1 MSVPLSDLVVLAD
14 PDERVGDV
22 VDRMARG
29 TTQHFGVAVVID
41 AERRVL
47 GLFNNG
53 DLLRLVAAGGS
64 LDQPVASVMTRDPIT
79 VSVDDD
85 EEQVLQSTRLETWRR
100 TGGAKEL
107 VTHVPVLDRDGRL
120 VDVVDVKRLLTRSPR
135 HGQHVEVHGLGYV
148 GLTLAVALASRGH
161 RVHGIDHDPALIA
174 RLQDG
179 RPHFFEPRLPEML
192 VHALS
197 SGTLTLGSEPPDQA
211 RRILIVSVGTPV
223 RDDGTIDDSALRA
236 AIAGIASRL
245 RRGAIV
251 LLRSTVPVGTTR
263 SLVVPML
270 EDGSGLIA
278 GRDFHV
284 AFTPERTAEGVAMQE
299 LTSLPQIVGGLSD
312 ACANLAGSFWLTLTD
327 SVVRVDGLEAAE
339 IVKLVNNSFRDLS
352 FAFANGVALLADGY
366 NLDARRLINA
376 ANEGYPR
383 NPVPRP
389 SPGVGGYCLTKDPWL
404 YGSVAPTAGHALLSA
419 QGRAINADAAR
430 YPVRILERWAQRHG
444 RPLAGLRVL
453 LVGMAFKG
461 WPETSDVRSSSSL
474 IVAEELRARGCE
486 LTANDAIVEPVELER
501 LGLSA
506 VSLED
511 GVRDA
516 DAVLILNNH
525 PDNVPAGL
533 MAALVGRDTLVFDG
547 WGMLDRR
554 EAEDHAGVSYATL
567 GYLTPQRPVL
577 RPGAQPEEQLD
588 T

>member
-1 MSVPLSDLVVLAD
+1 
-14 PDERVGDV
+14 
-22 VDRMARG
+22 
-29 TTQHFGVAVVID
+29 
-41 AERRVL
+41 
-47 GLFNNG
+47 
-53 DLLRLVAAGGS
+53 
-64 LDQPVASVMTRDPIT
+64 MTRDPIC

-85 EEQVLQSTRLETWRR
+85 DEQVLQSTRLETWRR
-100 TGGAKEL
+100 TSGAKEL
-107 VTHVPVLDRDGRL
+107 VTHVPVLDGDGRL

-161 RVHGIDHDPALIA
+161 RVHGIDRDGDLVA

-179 RPHFFEPRLPEML
+179 HPHFFEPRLPEML

-197 SGTLTLGSEPPDQA
+197 SGTLTLGTEPPEQA

-223 RDDGTIDDSALRA
+223 RDDGTIDDAALRA
-236 AIAGIASRL
+236 SVEGIAPRL
-245 RRGAIV
+245 RRGATV

-263 SLVVPML
+263 ELVVPLL
-270 EDGSGLIA
+270 EAGSGLVA

-299 LTSLPQIVGGLSD
+299 LTSLPQIVGGLTD
-312 ACANLAGSFWLTLTD
+312 ACAEVAGSFWLTLTD
-327 SVVRVDGLEAAE
+327 SVVRVEGLEAAE

-352 FAFANGVALLADGY
+352 FAFANGVALLSDRY

-389 SPGVGGYCLTKDPWL
+389 SPGVGGYCLSKDPWL
-404 YGSVAPTAGHALLSA
+404 YGSVEPTAGHALLSA
-419 QGRAINADAAR
+419 QGRAINTDAAR
-430 YPVRILERWAQRHG
+430 YPVVMLGRWAERHG
-444 RPLAGLRVL
+444 RTFAGLRVL

-461 WPETSDVRSSSSL
+461 WPATSDVRSSSAL
-474 IVAEELRARGCE
+474 VVADELRARGCE
-486 LTANDAIVEPVELER
+486 LTAHDAVVGDDELAA
-501 LGLSA
+501 LGLRA
-506 VSLED
+506 VPLDE
-511 GVRDA
+511 GVRTA

-525 PDNVPAGL
+525 PDNIPAGL
-533 MAALVGRDTLVFDG
+533 LAALAGRTSLVFDG

-554 EAEDHAGVSYATL
+554 EVEDHTGVSYATL
-567 GYLTPQRPVL
+567 GYLTP
-577 RPGAQPEEQLD
+577 D

>member
-1 MSVPLSDLVVLAD
+1 MVTRALQELVVLAT
-14 PDERVGDV
+14 PDEPVRSV
-22 VDRMARG
+22 VDRMAEGSTR
-29 TTQHFGVAVVID
+29 HFGVAVIID
-41 AERRVL
+41 AEERVL

-53 DLLRLVAAGGS
+53 DLLRLVARGVS
-64 LDQPVASVMTRDPIT
+64 LDRPVGEVMTSHPITASVE
-79 VSVDDD
+79 DDD
-85 EEQVLQSTRLETWRR
+85 EEILQATRLETWRR

-107 VTHVPVLDRDGRL
+107 VTHVPIVDGMGRL

-135 HGQHVEVHGLGYV
+135 HGQHVEIYGLGYV

-161 RVHGIDHDPALIA
+161 RVHGIDTDSDLVA
-174 RLQDG
+174 RLQQG
-179 RPHFFEPRLPEML
+179 RPHFHEPRLAEML

-197 SGTLTLGSEPPDQA
+197 SGTLTLSDAPPETA
-211 RRILIVSVGTPV
+211 RRVLIVSVGTPV
-223 RDDGTIDDSALRA
+223 LDDGTIDDRALRSSVE
-236 AIAGIASRL
+236 AIGARL

-263 SLVVPML
+263 ELVVPLL
-270 EDGSGLIA
+270 EERSGLIA
-278 GRDFHV
+278 GDDFHV

-299 LTSLPQIVGGLSD
+299 LTSLPQVVGGLTD
-312 ACANLAGSFWLTLTD
+312 ACASLAGSFWLTLTD
-327 SVVRVDGLEAAE
+327 SVVQVDGLEAAE

-352 FAFANGVALLADGY
+352 FAFSNGVALLADRY

-404 YGSVAPTAGHALLSA
+404 YGSVDPSAGHALLSA

-430 YPVRILERWAQRHG
+430 YPVHVLERWAARQG
-444 RPLAGLRVL
+444 RSMAEMRVL

-461 WPETSDVRSSSSL
+461 WPATSDVRSSSSL
-474 IVAEELRARGCE
+474 VVAEELAARGCQLRVHDAVVDDE
-486 LTANDAIVEPVELER
+486 TLTA

-506 VSLED
+506 TTLSD
-511 GVRDA
+511 GLSDA

-525 PDNVPAGL
+525 PNNVVPDLLPAL
-533 MAALVGRDTLVFDG
+533 SGRPTLLFDG

-554 EAEDHAGVSYATL
+554 EVEDHGRITYATL
-567 GYLTPQRPVL
+567 GYVTPVHP
-577 RPGAQPEEQLD
+577 A

>member
-1 MSVPLSDLVVLAD
+1 MVTRALQELVILAT
-14 PDERVGDV
+14 PDEPVRSV
-22 VDRMARG
+22 VNRMAEGSTR
-29 TTQHFGVAVVID
+29 HFGVAVIID
-41 AERRVL
+41 ADERVL

-53 DLLRLVAAGGS
+53 DLLRLVARGVS
-64 LDQPVASVMTRDPIT
+64 LDGPVGEVMTSHPITASVE
-79 VSVDDD
+79 DDD
-85 EEQVLQSTRLETWRR
+85 EEILQATRLETWRR

-107 VTHVPVLDRDGRL
+107 VTHVPIVDGMGRL

-135 HGQHVEVHGLGYV
+135 HGQHVEVYGLGYV

-161 RVHGIDHDPALIA
+161 RVHGIDTDSDLVA
-174 RLQDG
+174 RLQQG
-179 RPHFFEPRLPEML
+179 RPHFHEPRLAEML

-197 SGTLTLGSEPPDQA
+197 SGTLTLSDAPPETA
-211 RRILIVSVGTPV
+211 RRVLIVSVGTPV
-223 RDDGTIDDSALRA
+223 LDDGTIDDRALRSSVE
-236 AIAGIASRL
+236 AIGARL

-263 SLVVPML
+263 ELVVPLL
-270 EDGSGLIA
+270 EERSGLIA
-278 GRDFHV
+278 GDDFHV

-299 LTSLPQIVGGLSD
+299 LTSLPQVVGGLTD
-312 ACANLAGSFWLTLTD
+312 ACASLAGSFWLTLTD
-327 SVVRVDGLEAAE
+327 SVVQVDGLEAAE

-352 FAFANGVALLADGY
+352 FAFSNGVALLADRY

-404 YGSVAPTAGHALLSA
+404 YGSVDPSAGHALLSA

-430 YPVRILERWAQRHG
+430 YPVHVLERWAARHG
-444 RPLAGLRVL
+444 RSMAEMRVL

-461 WPETSDVRSSSSL
+461 WPATSDVRSSSSL
-474 IVAEELRARGCE
+474 VVAEELAARGCQLRVHDAVVDE
-486 LTANDAIVEPVELER
+486 ETLTA

-506 VSLED
+506 TTLSD
-511 GVRDA
+511 GLPDA

-525 PDNVPAGL
+525 PDNVVPDLLPAL
-533 MAALVGRDTLVFDG
+533 SGRPTLLFDG

-554 EAEDHAGVSYATL
+554 EVEDHGRITYATL
-567 GYLTPQRPVL
+567 GYVTPVHP
-577 RPGAQPEEQLD
+577 A

>member
-1 MSVPLSDLVVLAD
+1 MSVELSDLVVLAA
-14 PDERVGDV
+14 PTERVGDV

-29 TTQHFGVAVVID
+29 TTQHFGVAVVVD
-41 AERRVL
+41 VDQRVL

-64 LDQPVASVMTRDPIT
+64 LDQPVADVMTRDPIT

-85 EEQVLQSTRLETWRR
+85 DEQVLQSTRLETWRR
-100 TGGAKEL
+100 SGGTKEL
-107 VTHVPVLDRDGRL
+107 VTHVPVLDACGRL

-161 RVHGIDHDPALIA
+161 RVHGIDRDAALVA

-197 SGTLTLGSEPPDQA
+197 SGTLTLGTEPPEQA

-223 RDDGTIDDSALRA
+223 GDDGTIDDTALRA
-236 AIAGIASRL
+236 AIEGIALRL
-245 RRGAIV
+245 HRGAIV

-263 SLVVPML
+263 DLVVPLL
-270 EDGSGLIA
+270 ESGSGLLA

-299 LTSLPQIVGGLSD
+299 LTSLPQVVGGLTD
-312 ACANLAGSFWLTLTD
+312 VCANLAGSFWLTLTD

-352 FAFANGVALLADGY
+352 FAFANGVALLSDRY

-376 ANEGYPR
+376 ANDGYPR

-389 SPGVGGYCLTKDPWL
+389 SPGVGGYCLSKDPWL

-430 YPVRILERWAQRHG
+430 YPITILERWAARHG
-444 RPLAGLRVL
+444 RPLVGLRVL

-461 WPETSDVRSSSSL
+461 WPATSDVRSSSAL
-474 IVAEELRARGCE
+474 VVADELRARGCE
-486 LTANDAIVEPVELER
+486 LTAHDAVVTSAELEQ
-501 LGLSA
+501 LGLRGTD
-506 VSLED
+506 LEH
-511 GVRDA
+511 GVREA

-525 PDNVPAGL
+525 PDNIPSGLLAGL
-533 MAALVGRDTLVFDG
+533 AGRTALLFDG
-547 WGMLDRR
+547 WGMLDRS
-554 EAEDHAGVSYATL
+554 EVEDHAGVSYGTL
-567 GYLTPQRPVL
+567 GYLTPDRP
-577 RPGAQPEEQLD
+577 REHPSA
-588 T
+588 